1 MLLTWHRDLTI
12 RIQDISPHLLVS
24 SEAKPLQG
32 SFPRPLP
39 SLTIDLFG
47 VLSDA
52 IVLERCSQD
61 DLHEGSLTHVY
72 LTPESLECVAV
83 FKTGDIF
90 IYQLETDARQS
101 KPTDKDIVSLTHILV
116 SPPARYHPVLM
127 IPSGR
132 GPITAFGASDIGIP
146 TLVDPTLDYSSRTCR
161 FLRLFPQRW
170 ISGGA

>member
-24 SEAKPLQG
+24 SGANPLQG

-47 VLSDA
+47 VLSDP

-61 DLHEGSLTHVY
+61 ALHEGNLTRVY
-72 LTPESLECVAV
+72 LTPESLECVTI

-90 IYQLETDARQS
+90 IYQLEPDTKQS
-101 KPTDKDIVSLTHILV
+101 KPTDKDMISLTHILV
-116 SPPARYHPVLM
+116 SSPARYHPVLM
-127 IPSGR
+127 VPGGR
-132 GPITAFGASDIGIP
+132 SPVSAFGASDIG
-146 TLVDPTLDYSSRTCR
+146 TSMSADPTLHRS
-161 FLRLFPQRW
+161 
-170 ISGGA
+170 